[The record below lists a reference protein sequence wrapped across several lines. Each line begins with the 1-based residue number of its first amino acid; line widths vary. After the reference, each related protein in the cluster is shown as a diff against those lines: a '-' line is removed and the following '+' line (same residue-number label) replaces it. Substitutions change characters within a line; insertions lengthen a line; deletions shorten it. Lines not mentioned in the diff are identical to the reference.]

1 MVGKTPVKKQLVS
14 RHERTSEFIRI
25 PDDPLSENVEEWRDL
40 LQNVN
45 KAINSTEQ
53 NKLLQGVKRKFRTVL
68 LDNTR
73 DQNLLQKLHEYF
85 LFLYLHPTFFAFRT
99 SLEWIVSCTRD
110 LVEPWGKT
118 QIQQSISK
126 VSEKVWESLL
136 EEIGRDTD
144 TVVSHVLM
152 QRWIVTLNALV
163 TLDREFDWINDA
175 KSHSFTR
182 HDLIYYHARFLSS
195 LLSSDDVAVKSL
207 LVAKENIRFIS
218 LATDVMRNLGSLFR
232 PLLDQE
238 RGQNVVTLDKI
249 AGEAQLLLQ
258 QIDYSASKDLVA
270 NSAIL
275 LATLYLLSSEE
286 QYTIVIP
293 AFIDLVLQSVNINTP
308 STPSVVNVVQ
318 GLSSDVVMK
327 SAFLRALFTLL
338 PVFPLYDSK
347 WLEGKEVVGFMV
359 GQALQGDSFTQ
370 LFHLHSLSLYLHT
383 LHNRGVSEVG
393 VFVEESLAPN
403 LWSVIK
409 GGWKHPNRLVRDY
422 RHIPLHN
429 PDITLL

>member
-14 RHERTSEFIRI
+14 RHERTSESIRI
-25 PDDPLSENVEEWRDL
+25 PDDPISENVEEWKEL
-40 LQNVN
+40 LQNMN

-73 DQNLLQKLHEYF
+73 DQVLLQKLHEYF

-110 LVEPWGKT
+110 LVQPWGKT
-118 QIQQSISK
+118 QVQESISK
-126 VSEKVWESLL
+126 VSEKVWESLF
-136 EEIGRDTD
+136 EEVGRDTL
-144 TVVSHVLM
+144 TVVSHALM
-152 QRWIVTLNALV
+152 QRWIVTFNAIV

-195 LLSSDDVAVKSL
+195 LLSSDDVAAKSL

-218 LATDVMRNLGSLFR
+218 LATDVMRNLGSLLR

-238 RGQNVVTLDKI
+238 RGRSLVGLDKI
-249 AGEAQLLLQ
+249 AGEAQLFLQ

-275 LATLYLLSSEE
+275 LATLYLLSSEA
-286 QYTIVIP
+286 QYTKVIP
-293 AFIDLVLQSVNINTP
+293 AFIDLVLQPVNTDITAP
-308 STPSVVNVVQ
+308 PSVVNVVQ
-318 GLSSDVVMK
+318 ALSRDVVMK
-327 SAFLRALFTLL
+327 SAFLRALFTLV
-338 PVFPLYDSK
+338 PDFASYDSK

-359 GQALQGDSFTQ
+359 GHALQGDSFTQ

-383 LHNRGVSEVG
+383 LHKRGVSEVG
-393 VFVEESLAPN
+393 VFVDESLAPH

-409 GGWKHPNRLVRDY
+409 GGWKHPNRLVRDSH
-422 RHIPLHN
+422 HISIALPQY
-429 PDITLL
+429 